1 MKYIKYDLK
10 KIIYYLLS
18 IYVNI
23 NIYFEIDQNG
33 LIYVLTY
40 IKVINKM
47 LFDSSDWYYCLYL
60 IQQCTLPNNF

>member
-47 LFDSSDWYYCLYL
+47 LFDSSDWYYCLCL

>member
-10 KIIYYLLS
+10 IVYYLLS

-23 NIYFEIDQNG
+23 NIYFETDENG

-40 IKVINKM
+40 IEVKNKQNVI
-47 LFDSSDWYYCLYL
+47 
-60 IQQCTLPNNF
+60 